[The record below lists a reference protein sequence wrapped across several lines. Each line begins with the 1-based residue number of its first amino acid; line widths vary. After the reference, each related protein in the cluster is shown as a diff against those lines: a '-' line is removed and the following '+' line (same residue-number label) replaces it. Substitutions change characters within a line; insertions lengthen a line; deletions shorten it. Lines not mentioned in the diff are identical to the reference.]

1 VIAMWV
7 FESTINRNR
16 TVTIAMFSWLDSSQ
30 IFFNFEEQIINLQFW
45 TIILSYSFLHN
56 IIIALHVI
64 VDSK

>member
-7 FESTINRNR
+7 FEPTINRNR

-30 IFFNFEEQIINLQFW
+30 IFLNFEEQIINLQFW
-45 TIILSYSFLHN
+45 IIILSYSFLHN

-64 VDSK
+64 VERK